1 MDRTVPAAAQHIL
14 AFIYQH
20 ETRGDYNAISSFK
33 QNKLPKKIT
42 TMTVDEVLAAGPTWI
57 KQYGTLSSAAGA
69 PQIIHKTLQA
79 LKDTMALKGIEK
91 FDSDMQDRMAY
102 QLLRQRGYDQFM
114 SGSISVVQFALSIA
128 KEWASMPV
136 LAPTKNYKN
145 ANIQRGS
152 SYYAGDGLN
161 SAARDSADQFEAIL
175 NEALDKPAAT
185 NVKAANTPVAAATKV
200 GAAIA
205 TGAAVV
211 GGAGEAANQ
220 ITDYQPIIDLAAQIG
235 KYGPAVAGA
244 IVVGIVLVVIARK
257 LWN

>member
-1 MDRTVPAAAQHIL
+1 MDRTIPAAAQHIL
-14 AFIYQH
+14 AFVYQH

-33 QNKLPKKIT
+33 QAKLPKKIT
-42 TMTVDEVLAAGPTWI
+42 SMTVDEVLAAGPNWI
-57 KQYGTLSSAAGA
+57 KQFGTLSSAAGA

-79 LKDTMALKGIEK
+79 LKDTMNLKGTEK
-91 FDSDMQDRMAY
+91 FDSDLQDRMAY

-114 SGSISVVQFALSIA
+114 SGSISVVQFALKVA
-128 KEWASMPV
+128 QEWASMPV
-136 LAPTKNYKN
+136 LANTKNYKG
-145 ANIQRGS
+145 ANISRGS

-161 SAARDSADQFEAIL
+161 WLRTTGDQSIIAIL
-175 NEALDKPAAT
+175 NEALDKPAAI
-185 NVKAANTPVAAATKV
+185 NVKAANTPVASATKV

-205 TGAAVV
+205 TGAAIV

-235 KYGPAVAGA
+235 RYGPAVAGA

-257 LWN
+257 LWT